1 METRI
6 IDLIK
11 NPETLRVEDLNL
23 LETEIEKFPYMQSLR
38 AIYLLGVHRFYN
50 EYFPKELAKTA
61 AYTTDKRILYNLINK
76 TNENMA
82 AVLAASAFPFKTEFT
97 TKTPA
102 LQEIKVEETP
112 IHTEEEVVENTDLVV
127 ETQSIEI
134 SEPVSFVEENTNE
147 EQQTT
152 NNETPSISDI
162 PSVEE
167 PQYNAPSPERSEYEQ
182 KKLAID
188 EYIAA
193 EMAKLKSGTATEE
206 PSIIEKEEDVE
217 PVKAIETISE
227 TEKEEIAVE
236 EVKAEEITPVET
248 VEEREVEVE
257 TEPVAVETEEER
269 FSAEEL
275 ASPSTFNLKKPK
287 ETTIDFYNRKQTGFV
302 EETSTQKED
311 FYSAKTT
318 SESSTENEAK
328 ETTIDFYARKQ
339 TSFVE
344 ETPAQKEDFY
354 SAKTTSESST
364 EDETKE
370 TTIDFYAQKQTKSIE
385 ETSVQK
391 EDIYSSEKIAENE
404 ERETTIDF
412 YARKQTSFV
421 EETPAQKEDF
431 YSAKTTSE
439 SSTENEARE
448 TTIDFYARKQTES
461 VEESRT
467 QKENYYSSESLTE
480 NETRGTNIDF
490 YASKKTA
497 SDTQEEQKSTHSP
510 VDIYQKTIDTENTE
524 KDEPAEVYK
533 NPVDFYSSQNK
544 PVQEE
549 ENVSATEEIANSE
562 KQEPKVEIETEKV
575 TEVEKPASNSNVT
588 SFISTWKSW
597 LKIDRSEI
605 VTPSEQDKKAAII
618 DKFIETNPK
627 ISPIKEDVDFIVK
640 EKSNDI
646 SHLMTET
653 LAQLYVEQK
662 LYTKAIQA
670 YKILQEKHPEKTE
683 EFEERIEEI
692 KKSRNIK

>member
-50 EYFPKELAKTA
+50 ENFSKELAKTA

-82 AVLAASAFPFKTEFT
+82 AALVASAFPFKTDLA
-97 TKTPA
+97 TKTPKI
-102 LQEIKVEETP
+102 QEVKTEAIPAPAEVKIEEK
-112 IHTEEEVVENTDLVV
+112 TDLVT
-127 ETQSIEI
+127 ETQSTEI
-134 SEPVSFVEENTNE
+134 SKPVSFVEENKNE
-147 EQQTT
+147 EAQAL
-152 NNETPSISDI
+152 NNETPSIPDVSPI
-162 PSVEE
+162 EE
-167 PQYNAPSPERSEYEQ
+167 PQADILSPEKTETE
-182 KKLAID
+182 KTELTAA

-193 EMAKLKSGTATEE
+193 EMAKLKAGAATEE
-206 PSIIEKEEDVE
+206 PAIAEKEEN
-217 PVKAIETISE
+217 IETTETIEIISE
-227 TEKEEIAVE
+227 AEKEEILVE
-236 EVKAEEITPVET
+236 EVKAEEISPIEI
-248 VEEREVEVE
+248 VEEKEVEVE
-257 TEPVAVETEEER
+257 AEPIEEER

-275 ASPSTFNLKKPK
+275 ASPDTFNLRKPK

-302 EETSTQKED
+302 EETPAQKENNYSSEKPISEKPAEKEEEKETNISFYAQKQAESIEESPAQKED

-318 SESSTENEAK
+318 SESPAEKEER
-328 ETTIDFYARKQ
+328 ETTIDFYNRKQ

-354 SAKTTSESST
+354 SAKTTSESSA
-364 EDETKE
+364 EKEEKE
-370 TTIDFYAQKQTKSIE
+370 TTIDFYT
-385 ETSVQK
+385 
-391 EDIYSSEKIAENE
+391 
-404 ERETTIDF
+404 
-412 YARKQTSFV
+412 RKQTSFV
-421 EETPAQKEDF
+421 EETPAQKENI
-431 YSAKTTSE
+431 YSSEETISE
-439 SSTENEARE
+439 SSTEKEAKE
-448 TTIDFYARKQTES
+448 TTIDFYA
-461 VEESRT
+461 
-467 QKENYYSSESLTE
+467 
-480 NETRGTNIDF
+480 
-490 YASKKTA
+490 SKKA
-497 SDTQEEQKSTHSP
+497 NSDTQEEQTSYSP
-510 VDIYQKTIDTENTE
+510 VNIYQKQIDTEKE
-524 KDEPAEVYK
+524 AAEVSK
-533 NPVDFYSSQNK
+533 NF
-544 PVQEE
+544 VQEE
-549 ENVSATEEIANSE
+549 NISTTEEAANSE
-562 KQEPKVEIETEKV
+562 KPEPKAEIGTEKV
-575 TEVEKPASNSNVT
+575 SEVVKPTSSSNVT

-618 DKFIETNPK
+618 DKFIENNPK

>member
-50 EYFPKELAKTA
+50 EHFPKELAKTA

-82 AVLAASAFPFKTEFT
+82 AALAASAFPFKTEFT

-112 IHTEEEVVENTDLVV
+112 VPAEEEVVENTDLVV
-127 ETQSIEI
+127 ETQSVEI

-152 NNETPSISDI
+152 NNETPSIPDV

-167 PQYNAPSPERSEYEQ
+167 PQYSTSSPEKSEYEQ

-206 PSIIEKEEDVE
+206 PSIVGKEEDVE
-217 PVKAIETISE
+217 PVKAVETINE

-236 EVKAEEITPVET
+236 EVKAEEISPVET
-248 VEEREVEVE
+248 VEKEVVEIE
-257 TEPVAVETEEER
+257 TELVVETEEER

-287 ETTIDFYNRKQTGFV
+287 ETTIDFYNK
-302 EETSTQKED
+302 
-311 FYSAKTT
+311 
-318 SESSTENEAK
+318 
-328 ETTIDFYARKQ
+328 KQ

-431 YSAKTTSE
+431 YSAKTTLE

-549 ENVSATEEIANSE
+549 ENVSATEDVADSE
-562 KQEPKVEIETEKV
+562 KPETEPVKV
-575 TEVEKPASNSNVT
+575 TKVVKPASNSNVT

-618 DKFIETNPK
+618 DKFIENNPK

>member
-38 AIYLLGVHRFYN
+38 AIYILGVHRFYN
-50 EYFPKELAKTA
+50 EHFPKELAKTA

-76 TNENMA
+76 TNENRA
-82 AVLAASAFPFKTEFT
+82 AALATNAFPFKTEFT

-152 NNETPSISDI
+152 NIETPSIPEVS
-162 PSVEE
+162 PVEE
-167 PQYNAPSPERSEYEQ
+167 PQYSATSPERSEYEQ

-206 PSIIEKEEDVE
+206 PSIVEKEEDVE
-217 PVKAIETISE
+217 PVKVVETINE

-236 EVKAEEITPVET
+236 EVKAEEISPVET
-248 VEEREVEVE
+248 VEKEVVEIE
-257 TEPVAVETEEER
+257 TELVVETEEER

-287 ETTIDFYNRKQTGFV
+287 ETTIDFYNKKQTGYVEEISTAKEDYYSSAKPVEEENKVKETTVDFYTKKQAESV
-302 EETSTQKED
+302 EETPTPKED

-318 SESSTENEAK
+318 SESS
-328 ETTIDFYARKQ
+328 
-339 TSFVE
+339 
-344 ETPAQKEDFY
+344 
-354 SAKTTSESST
+354 
-364 EDETKE
+364 
-370 TTIDFYAQKQTKSIE
+370 
-385 ETSVQK
+385 
-391 EDIYSSEKIAENE
+391 AENE

-412 YARKQTSFV
+412 YARKQTESV
-421 EETPAQKEDF
+421 EETSTQKEDF

-549 ENVSATEEIANSE
+549 ENVSATEDVADSE
-562 KQEPKVEIETEKV
+562 KPETEPVKV
-575 TEVEKPASNSNVT
+575 TEVVKPASNSNVT

-618 DKFIETNPK
+618 DKFIENNPK

-683 EFEERIEEI
+683 EFEEKIEEI

>member
-50 EYFPKELAKTA
+50 ENFSKELAKTA

-82 AVLAASAFPFKTEFT
+82 AALVASAFPFKTDLA
-97 TKTPA
+97 TKTPKI
-102 LQEIKVEETP
+102 QEVKTEVIPAPAEVKIEEK
-112 IHTEEEVVENTDLVV
+112 TDLVT
-127 ETQSIEI
+127 ETQSTEI
-134 SEPVSFVEENTNE
+134 SEPVSFVEENKIE
-147 EQQTT
+147 EAQAL
-152 NNETPSISDI
+152 NNETPSIPDVSPI
-162 PSVEE
+162 EE
-167 PQYNAPSPERSEYEQ
+167 PQADILSPEKTETE
-182 KKLAID
+182 KTELTAA

-193 EMAKLKSGTATEE
+193 EMAKLKAGAATEE
-206 PSIIEKEEDVE
+206 PAIAEKEEN
-217 PVKAIETISE
+217 IETTETIEIISE
-227 TEKEEIAVE
+227 AEKEEILVE
-236 EVKAEEITPVET
+236 EVKAEEISPIEI
-248 VEEREVEVE
+248 VEEKEVEVE
-257 TEPVAVETEEER
+257 IEAEPVEEEER

-275 ASPSTFNLKKPK
+275 ASPDTFNLRKPK

-302 EETSTQKED
+302 EETPAQKENN
-311 FYSAKTT
+311 YS
-318 SESSTENEAK
+318 SEKPISEKPAEKEEEK
-328 ETTIDFYARKQ
+328 ETNISFYAQKQ
-339 TSFVE
+339 AESIE
-344 ETPAQKEDFY
+344 ESPAQKEDFY
-354 SAKTTSESST
+354 SAKTTSE
-364 EDETKE
+364 K
-370 TTIDFYAQKQTKSIE
+370 TT
-385 ETSVQK
+385 
-391 EDIYSSEKIAENE
+391 ENE

-439 SSTENEARE
+439 SSAENEEKE
-448 TTIDFYARKQTES
+448 TTIDFYARKQTS
-461 VEESRT
+461 FVEET
-467 QKENYYSSESLTE
+467 PAQKEDFYSAKTTSESSAE
-480 NETRGTNIDF
+480 NEERETTIDF
-490 YASKKTA
+490 YASKKA
-497 SDTQEEQKSTHSP
+497 NSDAQEEQTSYSP
-510 VDIYQKTIDTENTE
+510 VNIYQKQIDTEKEDT
-524 KDEPAEVYK
+524 AEVSK
-533 NPVDFYSSQNK
+533 NL
-544 PVQEE
+544 VQEE
-549 ENVSATEEIANSE
+549 NISTTEEAANSE
-562 KQEPKVEIETEKV
+562 KPEPKAETEKV
-575 TEVEKPASNSNVT
+575 SEVVKPTSNSNVT

-618 DKFIETNPK
+618 DKFIENNPK

>member
-11 NPETLRVEDLNL
+11 NPETLRVEDLSL

-50 EYFPKELAKTA
+50 ENFSKELAKTA

-82 AVLAASAFPFKTEFT
+82 AALVASAFPFKTDLA
-97 TKTPA
+97 TKTPKI
-102 LQEIKVEETP
+102 QEVKTEAIPAPAEVKIEEK
-112 IHTEEEVVENTDLVV
+112 TDLVT
-127 ETQSIEI
+127 ETQSVEI
-134 SEPVSFVEENTNE
+134 SEPVFVEENKNE
-147 EQQTT
+147 EAQAL
-152 NNETPSISDI
+152 NNETPSIPDVSPI
-162 PSVEE
+162 EE
-167 PQYNAPSPERSEYEQ
+167 PQADILSPEKTETE
-182 KKLAID
+182 KTELTAA

-193 EMAKLKSGTATEE
+193 EMAKLKAGAATEE
-206 PSIIEKEEDVE
+206 PAIAEKEEN
-217 PVKAIETISE
+217 IETTETIEIISE
-227 TEKEEIAVE
+227 AEKEEILVE
-236 EVKAEEITPVET
+236 EVKAEEILPIEI
-248 VEEREVEVE
+248 VEEKEVEVE
-257 TEPVAVETEEER
+257 IETEPVEEEER

-275 ASPSTFNLKKPK
+275 ASPDTFNLRKPK

-302 EETSTQKED
+302 EEIPAQKENNYSSEKPISEKPAEKEEEKETNISFYAQKQAESIEETPAQKED

-318 SESSTENEAK
+318 SESPAEKEER

-354 SAKTTSESST
+354 SAKTTSESSA
-364 EDETKE
+364 EKE
-370 TTIDFYAQKQTKSIE
+370 K
-385 ETSVQK
+385 
-391 EDIYSSEKIAENE
+391 
-404 ERETTIDF
+404 RETTIDF

-439 SSTENEARE
+439 SSTENEERE
-448 TTIDFYARKQTES
+448 TTIDFYT
-461 VEESRT
+461 
-467 QKENYYSSESLTE
+467 
-480 NETRGTNIDF
+480 
-490 YASKKTA
+490 SKKA
-497 SDTQEEQKSTHSP
+497 DSDAQEEQTSYSP
-510 VDIYQKTIDTENTE
+510 VNIYQKQIDTEKEDTTE
-524 KDEPAEVYK
+524 VSK
-533 NPVDFYSSQNK
+533 NL
-544 PVQEE
+544 VQEE
-549 ENVSATEEIANSE
+549 NISTTEEVANSE
-562 KQEPKVEIETEKV
+562 KPEPKAEETEKV
-575 TEVEKPASNSNVT
+575 SEVVKPTSNSNVT

-618 DKFIETNPK
+618 DKFIENNPK

>member
-11 NPETLRVEDLNL
+11 NPETLRVEDLSL

-50 EYFPKELAKTA
+50 ENFSKELAKTA

-82 AVLAASAFPFKTEFT
+82 AALAASAFPFKTDLA
-97 TKTPA
+97 TKTPKI
-102 LQEIKVEETP
+102 QEVKTEAIPAPAEVKIEEK
-112 IHTEEEVVENTDLVV
+112 TDLVT
-127 ETQSIEI
+127 EKQSVEI
-134 SEPVSFVEENTNE
+134 SEPVSFVEENKNE
-147 EQQTT
+147 KQQAV
-152 NNETPSISDI
+152 NIETPSIPDVSL
-162 PSVEE
+162 VEE
-167 PQYNAPSPERSEYEQ
+167 PQSDVLSPEKTETE
-182 KKLAID
+182 KTELTAA

-193 EMAKLKSGTATEE
+193 EMAKLKAGAATEE
-206 PSIIEKEEDVE
+206 PAIAEKEEN
-217 PVKAIETISE
+217 IETTETIEIISE
-227 TEKEEIAVE
+227 AEK
-236 EVKAEEITPVET
+236 
-248 VEEREVEVE
+248 
-257 TEPVAVETEEER
+257 
-269 FSAEEL
+269 
-275 ASPSTFNLKKPK
+275 
-287 ETTIDFYNRKQTGFV
+287 
-302 EETSTQKED
+302 
-311 FYSAKTT
+311 
-318 SESSTENEAK
+318 
-328 ETTIDFYARKQ
+328 
-339 TSFVE
+339 
-344 ETPAQKEDFY
+344 
-354 SAKTTSESST
+354 
-364 EDETKE
+364 
-370 TTIDFYAQKQTKSIE
+370 
-385 ETSVQK
+385 
-391 EDIYSSEKIAENE
+391 E

-439 SSTENEARE
+439 SSTENEERE
-448 TTIDFYARKQTES
+448 TTIDFYARKQTS
-461 VEESRT
+461 FVEET
-467 QKENYYSSESLTE
+467 PAQKEDFYSAKTTSESSAE
-480 NETRGTNIDF
+480 KEERETTTDF
-490 YASKKTA
+490 YASKKA
-497 SDTQEEQKSTHSP
+497 DSDAQEEQTSYSP
-510 VDIYQKTIDTENTE
+510 VNIYQKQIDTEKEDT
-524 KDEPAEVYK
+524 AEVSK
-533 NPVDFYSSQNK
+533 N

-549 ENVSATEEIANSE
+549 NISTTEEAANSE
-562 KQEPKVEIETEKV
+562 KPEPKAEETEKV
-575 TEVEKPASNSNVT
+575 SEVVKPTSNSNVT

-618 DKFIETNPK
+618 DKFIENNPK

>member
-50 EYFPKELAKTA
+50 EHFPKELAKTA

-76 TNENMA
+76 TNENRA
-82 AVLAASAFPFKTEFT
+82 AALVEKAFPFKTEFT
-97 TKTPA
+97 TKTPEI
-102 LQEIKVEETP
+102 QEFKIKETP
-112 IHTEEEVVENTDLVV
+112 LHTEEEVVENTDLVV
-127 ETQSIEI
+127 ETQSVEI

-147 EQQTT
+147 EQQAT
-152 NNETPSISDI
+152 NIETPSIPEVS
-162 PSVEE
+162 PVEE
-167 PQYNAPSPERSEYEQ
+167 PQYSATSLERSEYEQ

-206 PSIIEKEEDVE
+206 PSIVEKEEDVE
-217 PVKAIETISE
+217 PVKVVETISE

-236 EVKAEEITPVET
+236 EVKTEEIFPIET
-248 VEEREVEVE
+248 IEEEEVEVE
-257 TEPVAVETEEER
+257 TVAVETEEER

-275 ASPSTFNLKKPK
+275 ASPETFNLKKPK
-287 ETTIDFYNRKQTGFV
+287 ETTIDFYNRKQTG
-302 EETSTQKED
+302 
-311 FYSAKTT
+311 Y
-318 SESSTENEAK
+318 AK
-328 ETTIDFYARKQ
+328 ETSAPKEDYYSSAKPVEKNSTKETNVDFYAQKQ
-339 TSFVE
+339 AEPVE
-344 ETPAQKEDFY
+344 EAPAQKEDYY
-354 SAKTTSESST
+354 SVKPVSQSST

-370 TTIDFYAQKQTKSIE
+370 TTIDFYAQKQTKSVE
-385 ETSVQK
+385 ETPVQK
-391 EDIYSSEKIAENE
+391 EDIYSSEKTAENE

-412 YARKQTSFV
+412 YARKQTSFI
-421 EETPAQKEDF
+421 EEAPAQKENN
-431 YSAKTTSE
+431 YSSE
-439 SSTENEARE
+439 SSTENEA
-448 TTIDFYARKQTES
+448 
-461 VEESRT
+461 
-467 QKENYYSSESLTE
+467 
-480 NETRGTNIDF
+480 RGTNIDF
-490 YASKKTA
+490 YASKKPVP
-497 SDTQEEQKSTHSP
+497 DTQEEQKSAYSP
-510 VDIYQKTIDTENTE
+510 VDIYQKPIDTE
-524 KDEPAEVYK
+524 KDEPVEVYK

-549 ENVSATEEIANSE
+549 ENISTMEEAANSE

-575 TEVEKPASNSNVT
+575 TEVEEPASNSNVT

-618 DKFIETNPK
+618 DKFIENNPK
-627 ISPIKEDVDFIVK
+627 ISPIKEDVDFVVK

-670 YKILQEKHPEKTE
+670 YKILQEKHPERTE
-683 EFEERIEEI
+683 EFEEVIEEI

>member
-50 EYFPKELAKTA
+50 ENFSKELAKTA

-82 AVLAASAFPFKTEFT
+82 AALVASAFPFKTDLA
-97 TKTPA
+97 TKTPKI
-102 LQEIKVEETP
+102 QEVKTEAIPAPAEVKIEEK
-112 IHTEEEVVENTDLVV
+112 TDLVT
-127 ETQSIEI
+127 ETQSTEI
-134 SEPVSFVEENTNE
+134 SKPVSFVEENKNE
-147 EQQTT
+147 EAQAL
-152 NNETPSISDI
+152 NNETPSIPDVSPI
-162 PSVEE
+162 EE
-167 PQYNAPSPERSEYEQ
+167 PQADILSPEKTETE
-182 KKLAID
+182 KTELTAA

-193 EMAKLKSGTATEE
+193 EMAKLKSGAATEE
-206 PSIIEKEEDVE
+206 PAIAEKEEN
-217 PVKAIETISE
+217 IETTETIEIISE
-227 TEKEEIAVE
+227 AEKEEILVE
-236 EVKAEEITPVET
+236 EVKAEEISPIEI
-248 VEEREVEVE
+248 VEEKEVEVEVE
-257 TEPVAVETEEER
+257 TELVVEEEER

-275 ASPSTFNLKKPK
+275 ASPDTFNLRKPK

-302 EETSTQKED
+302 EETPAQKENNYSSEKPISEKPAEKEEEKETNISFYAQKQAESIEESPAQKED

-318 SESSTENEAK
+318 SESPAEKEER
-328 ETTIDFYARKQ
+328 ETTIDFYNRKQ

-354 SAKTTSESST
+354 SAKTTSESSA
-364 EDETKE
+364 EKEEKE
-370 TTIDFYAQKQTKSIE
+370 TTIDFYT
-385 ETSVQK
+385 
-391 EDIYSSEKIAENE
+391 
-404 ERETTIDF
+404 
-412 YARKQTSFV
+412 RKQTSFV
-421 EETPAQKEDF
+421 EETPAQKENI
-431 YSAKTTSE
+431 YSSEETISE
-439 SSTENEARE
+439 SSTEKEAKE
-448 TTIDFYARKQTES
+448 TTIDFYA
-461 VEESRT
+461 
-467 QKENYYSSESLTE
+467 
-480 NETRGTNIDF
+480 
-490 YASKKTA
+490 SKKA
-497 SDTQEEQKSTHSP
+497 NSDTQEEQTSYSP
-510 VDIYQKTIDTENTE
+510 VNIYQKQIDTEKE
-524 KDEPAEVYK
+524 AAEVSK
-533 NPVDFYSSQNK
+533 NF
-544 PVQEE
+544 VQEE
-549 ENVSATEEIANSE
+549 NISTTEEAANSE
-562 KQEPKVEIETEKV
+562 KPEPKAEIGTEKV
-575 TEVEKPASNSNVT
+575 SEVVKPTSSSNVT

-618 DKFIETNPK
+618 DKFIENNPK

>member
-50 EYFPKELAKTA
+50 EHFPKELAKTA

-76 TNENMA
+76 TNENRA
-82 AVLAASAFPFKTEFT
+82 TALVEKAFPFKTELT
-97 TKTPA
+97 TKAPEI
-102 LQEIKVEETP
+102 QETKVVETP
-112 IHTEEEVVENTDLVV
+112 IPAEEEVVESTDLVV
-127 ETQSIEI
+127 ETQSVKI

-147 EQQTT
+147 EQEAT
-152 NNETPSISDI
+152 NIETYSIPEVS
-162 PSVEE
+162 PVEE
-167 PQYNAPSPERSEYEQ
+167 PQYSATSPEKSEYEQ

-193 EMAKLKSGTATEE
+193 EMAKLKSGATTEE
-206 PSIIEKEEDVE
+206 PAIAEKEENIETAETINEIEKEEV
-217 PVKAIETISE
+217 VI
-227 TEKEEIAVE
+227 E
-236 EVKAEEITPVET
+236 EVKAEEILPIEAVEKK
-248 VEEREVEVE
+248 EVEVK
-257 TEPVAVETEEER
+257 TESIVVEAEEER

-287 ETTIDFYNRKQTGFV
+287 ETTIDFYNRKQTGYV
-302 EETSTQKED
+302 EETSTAKED
-311 FYSAKTT
+311 YYSSAKPV
-318 SESSTENEAK
+318 EEENKVK
-328 ETTIDFYARKQ
+328 ETTVDFYTKKQ
-339 TSFVE
+339 TEPVE
-344 ETPAQKEDFY
+344 EAPAQKEDYY
-354 SAKTTSESST
+354 SVKPVSESSA

-370 TTIDFYAQKQTKSIE
+370 TTIDFYAQKQTIA
-385 ETSVQK
+385 ETAVQK
-391 EDIYSSEKIAENE
+391 EDIYSSEKTAKNE
-404 ERETTIDF
+404 EKETTIDF
-412 YARKQTSFV
+412 YARKQTGFV
-421 EETPAQKEDF
+421 EEAPAQKENI
-431 YSAKTTSE
+431 YSSE
-439 SSTENEARE
+439 SSTENEA
-448 TTIDFYARKQTES
+448 
-461 VEESRT
+461 
-467 QKENYYSSESLTE
+467 
-480 NETRGTNIDF
+480 RGTNIDF
-490 YASKKTA
+490 YASKKPV
-497 SDTQEEQKSTHSP
+497 SDTQEEQKSAYSP
-510 VDIYQKTIDTENTE
+510 VDIYQKPIDTENTE
-524 KDEPAEVYK
+524 KDEPVEVYK

-549 ENVSATEEIANSE
+549 ENVSATEDVADSE
-562 KQEPKVEIETEKV
+562 KPETEPVKV
-575 TEVEKPASNSNVT
+575 TEVVKPASNSNVT

-618 DKFIETNPK
+618 DKFIENNPK

-670 YKILQEKHPEKTE
+670 YKILQEKHPERTE

>member
-50 EYFPKELAKTA
+50 ENFSKELAKTA

-82 AVLAASAFPFKTEFT
+82 AALAASAFPFKTDLA
-97 TKTPA
+97 TKTPKI
-102 LQEIKVEETP
+102 QEVK
-112 IHTEEEVVENTDLVV
+112 TEEIPIPAPAEVKIEEKTDLVTK
-127 ETQSIEI
+127 TQSVEI
-134 SEPVSFVEENTNE
+134 SEPVSFVEENKIE
-147 EQQTT
+147 EAQAL
-152 NNETPSISDI
+152 NNETPSIPDVSPI
-162 PSVEE
+162 EE
-167 PQYNAPSPERSEYEQ
+167 PQADILSPEKTETE
-182 KKLAID
+182 KTELTAA

-193 EMAKLKSGTATEE
+193 EMAKLKSGAATEE
-206 PSIIEKEEDVE
+206 PAIAEKEEN
-217 PVKAIETISE
+217 IETTETIEIISE
-227 TEKEEIAVE
+227 AEKEEILVE
-236 EVKAEEITPVET
+236 EVKAEEISPIEI
-248 VEEREVEVE
+248 VEEKEVEVE
-257 TEPVAVETEEER
+257 AEPIEEER

-275 ASPSTFNLKKPK
+275 ASPDTFNLRKPK

-302 EETSTQKED
+302 EEIPAQKENN
-311 FYSAKTT
+311 YS
-318 SESSTENEAK
+318 SEKPISEKPAEKEEEK
-328 ETTIDFYARKQ
+328 ETNISFYAQKQ
-339 TSFVE
+339 AESIE
-344 ETPAQKEDFY
+344 ESPAQKEDFY
-354 SAKTTSESST
+354 SAKTTSESP
-364 EDETKE
+364 
-370 TTIDFYAQKQTKSIE
+370 
-385 ETSVQK
+385 
-391 EDIYSSEKIAENE
+391 AENE

-439 SSTENEARE
+439 SSAENEERE
-448 TTIDFYARKQTES
+448 TTIDFYA
-461 VEESRT
+461 
-467 QKENYYSSESLTE
+467 
-480 NETRGTNIDF
+480 
-490 YASKKTA
+490 SKKA
-497 SDTQEEQKSTHSP
+497 NSDAQEEQTSYSP
-510 VDIYQKTIDTENTE
+510 VNIYQKQIDTEKEDT
-524 KDEPAEVYK
+524 AEVSK
-533 NPVDFYSSQNK
+533 NL
-544 PVQEE
+544 VQEE
-549 ENVSATEEIANSE
+549 NISTTEEAANSE
-562 KQEPKVEIETEKV
+562 KPEPKAEIETEKV
-575 TEVEKPASNSNVT
+575 TEVVKPTSNSNVT

-618 DKFIETNPK
+618 DKFIENNPK

>member
-50 EYFPKELAKTA
+50 EHFPKELAKTA

-82 AVLAASAFPFKTEFT
+82 AALAASAFPFKTEFT

-127 ETQSIEI
+127 ETQSVEI

-152 NNETPSISDI
+152 NNEVPSISDVS
-162 PSVEE
+162 PVEE
-167 PQYNAPSPERSEYEQ
+167 SQFSATSPERSEYEQ

-193 EMAKLKSGTATEE
+193 EMAKLKSGTAMEE
-206 PSIIEKEEDVE
+206 PSIVGKEEDVE
-217 PVKAIETISE
+217 PVKAVETINE

-236 EVKAEEITPVET
+236 EVKAEEISPVET
-248 VEEREVEVE
+248 VEKEVVEIE
-257 TEPVAVETEEER
+257 TELVVETEEER

-287 ETTIDFYNRKQTGFV
+287 ETTIDFYNK
-302 EETSTQKED
+302 
-311 FYSAKTT
+311 
-318 SESSTENEAK
+318 
-328 ETTIDFYARKQ
+328 KQ

-549 ENVSATEEIANSE
+549 ENVSATEDVADSE
-562 KQEPKVEIETEKV
+562 KPETEPVKV
-575 TEVEKPASNSNVT
+575 TKVVKPASNSNVT

-618 DKFIETNPK
+618 DKFIENNPK

>member
-50 EYFPKELAKTA
+50 EHFPKELAKTA

-76 TNENMA
+76 TNENRA
-82 AVLAASAFPFKTEFT
+82 AALAESPIPFKTEFT
-97 TKTPA
+97 TKTPEI
-102 LQEIKVEETP
+102 QEFKIKETP
-112 IHTEEEVVENTDLVV
+112 LHTEEEVVENTDLVV
-127 ETQSIEI
+127 ETQSVEI

-147 EQQTT
+147 EQQAT
-152 NNETPSISDI
+152 NIETPSIPEVS
-162 PSVEE
+162 PVEE
-167 PQYNAPSPERSEYEQ
+167 PQYSATSLERSEYEQ

-206 PSIIEKEEDVE
+206 PSIVEKEEDVE
-217 PVKAIETISE
+217 PVKVVETISE
-227 TEKEEIAVE
+227 TEKEEITVE
-236 EVKAEEITPVET
+236 EVKAEEISPIET
-248 VEEREVEVE
+248 VEEEE
-257 TEPVAVETEEER
+257 VAVETEEER

-275 ASPSTFNLKKPK
+275 ASPETFNLKKPK
-287 ETTIDFYNRKQTGFV
+287 ETTIDFYNRKQTGYA
-302 EETSTQKED
+302 EETSALKED
-311 FYSAKTT
+311 YYSSAKPV
-318 SESSTENEAK
+318 EENSTK
-328 ETTIDFYARKQ
+328 ETNVDFYTKKQ
-339 TSFVE
+339 TEPVE
-344 ETPAQKEDFY
+344 EAPAQKEDYY
-354 SAKTTSESST
+354 SVKPVSESSA
-364 EDETKE
+364 EDEARGTN
-370 TTIDFYAQKQTKSIE
+370 IDFYAQKQTIA
-385 ETSVQK
+385 ETAVQK
-391 EDIYSSEKIAENE
+391 EDIYSSEKTAEN
-404 ERETTIDF
+404 
-412 YARKQTSFV
+412 
-421 EETPAQKEDF
+421 KEI
-431 YSAKTTSE
+431 
-439 SSTENEARE
+439 E

-461 VEESRT
+461 VEET
-467 QKENYYSSESLTE
+467 PAQKENHYSLEETISESSTE
-480 NETRGTNIDF
+480 KEARETAIDF
-490 YASKKTA
+490 YASKKA
-497 SDTQEEQKSTHSP
+497 NLDAQEEQTSYSP
-510 VDIYQKTIDTENTE
+510 VNIYQKQIDTEKEDAVEVSNN
-524 KDEPAEVYK
+524 PA
-533 NPVDFYSSQNK
+533 
-544 PVQEE
+544 QEE
-549 ENVSATEEIANSE
+549 NISTTEEAANSE

-575 TEVEKPASNSNVT
+575 SEVVKPTSNSNVT

-618 DKFIETNPK
+618 DKFIENNPK

-683 EFEERIEEI
+683 EFEEVIEEI

>member
-11 NPETLRVEDLNL
+11 NPETLRVEDLSL

-50 EYFPKELAKTA
+50 ENFSKELAKTA

-82 AVLAASAFPFKTEFT
+82 AALAASAFPFKTDLA
-97 TKTPA
+97 TKTPKI
-102 LQEIKVEETP
+102 QEVKTEAIPIPAPAEVKIEEK
-112 IHTEEEVVENTDLVV
+112 TDLVT
-127 ETQSIEI
+127 ETQSTEI
-134 SEPVSFVEENTNE
+134 SKPVSFVEENKNE
-147 EQQTT
+147 EAQAL
-152 NNETPSISDI
+152 NNETPSIPDVSPI
-162 PSVEE
+162 EE
-167 PQYNAPSPERSEYEQ
+167 PQADILSPEKTETE
-182 KKLAID
+182 KTELTAA

-193 EMAKLKSGTATEE
+193 EMAKLKSGAATEE
-206 PSIIEKEEDVE
+206 PAIAEKEEN
-217 PVKAIETISE
+217 IETTETIEIISE
-227 TEKEEIAVE
+227 AEKEEILIE
-236 EVKAEEITPVET
+236 EVKAEEISPIEI
-248 VEEREVEVE
+248 VEEKEVEVEVE
-257 TEPVAVETEEER
+257 TELVVEEEER

-275 ASPSTFNLKKPK
+275 ASPDTFNLRKPK

-302 EETSTQKED
+302 EETPAQKENN
-311 FYSAKTT
+311 YS
-318 SESSTENEAK
+318 SEKPISEKPAEKEEEK
-328 ETTIDFYARKQ
+328 ETNISFYAQKQ
-339 TSFVE
+339 AESIE
-344 ETPAQKEDFY
+344 ESPAQKEDFY
-354 SAKTTSESST
+354 SAKTTSESP
-364 EDETKE
+364 
-370 TTIDFYAQKQTKSIE
+370 A
-385 ETSVQK
+385 
-391 EDIYSSEKIAENE
+391 EKE

-439 SSTENEARE
+439 SSAEKEEKETTIDFYTRKQTSFVEETPAQKENIYSSEETISESSTEKEAKE
-448 TTIDFYARKQTES
+448 TTIDFYA
-461 VEESRT
+461 
-467 QKENYYSSESLTE
+467 
-480 NETRGTNIDF
+480 
-490 YASKKTA
+490 SKKA
-497 SDTQEEQKSTHSP
+497 NSDTQEEQTSYSP
-510 VDIYQKTIDTENTE
+510 VNIYQKQIDTEKEDT
-524 KDEPAEVYK
+524 AEVSK
-533 NPVDFYSSQNK
+533 NL
-544 PVQEE
+544 VQEE
-549 ENVSATEEIANSE
+549 NISTTEEVANSE
-562 KQEPKVEIETEKV
+562 KPEPKAEETEKV
-575 TEVEKPASNSNVT
+575 SEVVKPTSNSNVT

-618 DKFIETNPK
+618 DKFIENNPK

>member
-50 EYFPKELAKTA
+50 ENFSKELAKTA

-82 AVLAASAFPFKTEFT
+82 AALAASAFPFKTDLA
-97 TKTPA
+97 TKTPKI
-102 LQEIKVEETP
+102 QEVKTEAIPAPAEVKIEEK
-112 IHTEEEVVENTDLVV
+112 TDLVT
-127 ETQSIEI
+127 ETQSVEI
-134 SEPVSFVEENTNE
+134 SEPVFVEENKNE
-147 EQQTT
+147 ETQAV
-152 NNETPSISDI
+152 NNETPSIPDVSL
-162 PSVEE
+162 VEE
-167 PQYNAPSPERSEYEQ
+167 PQSDVLSPEKTETE
-182 KKLAID
+182 KTELTAA

-193 EMAKLKSGTATEE
+193 EMAKLKSGAATEE
-206 PSIIEKEEDVE
+206 PAIAEKEEN
-217 PVKAIETISE
+217 IETTETIEIISE
-227 TEKEEIAVE
+227 AEKEEILVE
-236 EVKAEEITPVET
+236 EVKAEEIPPIEI
-248 VEEREVEVE
+248 VEEKEVEVE
-257 TEPVAVETEEER
+257 AEPVEEER

-275 ASPSTFNLKKPK
+275 ASPDTFNLRKPK

-302 EETSTQKED
+302 EETPAQKENI
-311 FYSAKTT
+311 YS
-318 SESSTENEAK
+318 SEETISEKPAEKEEEK
-328 ETTIDFYARKQ
+328 ETNISFYAQKQ
-339 TSFVE
+339 AESIE
-344 ETPAQKEDFY
+344 ESPAQKEDFY
-354 SAKTTSESST
+354 SAKTTSESP
-364 EDETKE
+364 
-370 TTIDFYAQKQTKSIE
+370 A
-385 ETSVQK
+385 
-391 EDIYSSEKIAENE
+391 EKE

-439 SSTENEARE
+439 SSAENEERE
-448 TTIDFYARKQTES
+448 TTIDFYA
-461 VEESRT
+461 
-467 QKENYYSSESLTE
+467 
-480 NETRGTNIDF
+480 
-490 YASKKTA
+490 SKKA
-497 SDTQEEQKSTHSP
+497 NSDAQEEQTSYSP
-510 VDIYQKTIDTENTE
+510 VNIYQKQIDTEKEDT
-524 KDEPAEVYK
+524 AEVSK
-533 NPVDFYSSQNK
+533 TL
-544 PVQEE
+544 VQEE
-549 ENVSATEEIANSE
+549 NISTTEEAANSD
-562 KQEPKVEIETEKV
+562 KPEPKAEIEKV
-575 TEVEKPASNSNVT
+575 SEVVKPTSNSNVT

-618 DKFIETNPK
+618 DKFIENNPK

>member
-50 EYFPKELAKTA
+50 EHFPKELAKTA

-76 TNENMA
+76 TNENRA
-82 AVLAASAFPFKTEFT
+82 AALAESPIPFKTEFT
-97 TKTPA
+97 TKTPEI
-102 LQEIKVEETP
+102 QEFKIKETP
-112 IHTEEEVVENTDLVV
+112 LHTEEEVVENTDLVV
-127 ETQSIEI
+127 ETQSVEI

-147 EQQTT
+147 EQQAT
-152 NNETPSISDI
+152 NIETPSIPEVS
-162 PSVEE
+162 PVEE
-167 PQYNAPSPERSEYEQ
+167 PQYSATSLERSEYEQ

-206 PSIIEKEEDVE
+206 PSIVEKEEDVE
-217 PVKAIETISE
+217 PVKVVETISE
-227 TEKEEIAVE
+227 TEKEEITVE
-236 EVKAEEITPVET
+236 EVKAEEISPIET
-248 VEEREVEVE
+248 VEEEEVE
-257 TEPVAVETEEER
+257 VETEEER
-269 FSAEEL
+269 FSVEEL
-275 ASPSTFNLKKPK
+275 ASPETFNLKKPK
-287 ETTIDFYNRKQTGFV
+287 ETTIDFYNRKQTGYV
-302 EETSTQKED
+302 EEAPVQKED
-311 FYSAKTT
+311 YYSVKP
-318 SESSTENEAK
+318 
-328 ETTIDFYARKQ
+328 
-339 TSFVE
+339 V
-344 ETPAQKEDFY
+344 
-354 SAKTTSESST
+354 SESST
-364 EDETKE
+364 EDEAKE

-385 ETSVQK
+385 DTPVQK
-391 EDIYSSEKIAENE
+391 ENIYSSEKTAENE

-412 YARKQTSFV
+412 YARKQTESI
-421 EETPAQKEDF
+421 EENPAQKENN
-431 YSAKTTSE
+431 YSSE
-439 SSTENEARE
+439 SSTENEA
-448 TTIDFYARKQTES
+448 
-461 VEESRT
+461 
-467 QKENYYSSESLTE
+467 
-480 NETRGTNIDF
+480 RGTNIDF
-490 YASKKTA
+490 YASKIA
-497 SDTQEEQKSTHSP
+497 VSDTQEEQKSAHSP
-510 VDIYQKTIDTENTE
+510 VDIYQKPIETKNTE
-524 KDEPAEVYK
+524 KDEPVEVYK

-549 ENVSATEEIANSE
+549 ENISATEDVTDSE
-562 KQEPKVEIETEKV
+562 KTKPKAETEPVKV

-618 DKFIETNPK
+618 DKFIENNPK

-670 YKILQEKHPEKTE
+670 YKILQEKHPERTD

>member
-50 EYFPKELAKTA
+50 EHFPKELAKTA
-61 AYTTDKRILYNLINK
+61 AYTTNKRILYNLINK

-82 AVLAASAFPFKTEFT
+82 AALAASAFPFKTEFT

-112 IHTEEEVVENTDLVV
+112 IHTEEDVVENTNLVV
-127 ETQSIEI
+127 KTQSIEI
-134 SEPVSFVEENTNE
+134 SEPISFVEENTNE

-152 NNETPSISDI
+152 NNETPSIPDV

-167 PQYNAPSPERSEYEQ
+167 PQYSTSSPEKSEYEQ

-193 EMAKLKSGTATEE
+193 EMAKLKSGAATEE
-206 PSIIEKEEDVE
+206 PSIVEKEEDLE
-217 PVKAIETISE
+217 PVKAVETISE
-227 TEKEEIAVE
+227 TEKEEITVE
-236 EVKAEEITPVET
+236 EVKAEEITPIE
-248 VEEREVEVE
+248 VEEEKVEE
-257 TEPVAVETEEER
+257 TEPIATETEEER

-287 ETTIDFYNRKQTGFV
+287 ETTIDFYNRKQTGYV
-302 EETSTQKED
+302 EETSAPKED
-311 FYSAKTT
+311 YYSLAKPV
-318 SESSTENEAK
+318 EENSTK
-328 ETTIDFYARKQ
+328 ETTVDFYAKKQ
-339 TSFVE
+339 AEPIE
-344 ETPAQKEDFY
+344 EVPAQKEDYY
-354 SAKTTSESST
+354 SVKPVSESSD

-370 TTIDFYAQKQTKSIE
+370 TTIDFYTQKQTKSVE
-385 ETSVQK
+385 EAPVQK
-391 EDIYSSEKIAENE
+391 ENIYSSEKTAENE

-412 YARKQTSFV
+412 YVRKQTGFV
-421 EETPAQKEDF
+421 EEAPAQKE
-431 YSAKTTSE
+431 
-439 SSTENEARE
+439 N
-448 TTIDFYARKQTES
+448 I
-461 VEESRT
+461 
-467 QKENYYSSESLTE
+467 YSSESLTE
-480 NETRGTNIDF
+480 NEARGTNIDF
-490 YASKKTA
+490 YASKKPI
-497 SDTQEEQKSTHSP
+497 SDTQEEQKPALSP
-510 VDIYQKTIDTENTE
+510 VDIYQKPIETKNTE
-524 KDEPAEVYK
+524 KDELVEVYK

-562 KQEPKVEIETEKV
+562 KPKAEPEKV
-575 TEVEKPASNSNVT
+575 TEVVKPKSNSNVT

-618 DKFIETNPK
+618 DKFIENNPK

-670 YKILQEKHPEKTE
+670 YKILQEKHPERTD

>member
-11 NPETLRVEDLNL
+11 NPETLRVEDLSL

-50 EYFPKELAKTA
+50 ENFSKELAKTA

-82 AVLAASAFPFKTEFT
+82 AALAASAFPFKTDLA
-97 TKTPA
+97 TKTPKI
-102 LQEIKVEETP
+102 QEVKTEAIPVPAEVKIEEK
-112 IHTEEEVVENTDLVV
+112 TDLVT
-127 ETQSIEI
+127 ETQSTEI
-134 SEPVSFVEENTNE
+134 SEPVSFVEENKNE
-147 EQQTT
+147 EAQAL
-152 NNETPSISDI
+152 NNETPSIPDVSPIEELQADI
-162 PSVEE
+162 L
-167 PQYNAPSPERSEYEQ
+167 SPEKTETE
-182 KKLAID
+182 KTELTAA

-193 EMAKLKSGTATEE
+193 EMAKLKSGAATEE
-206 PSIIEKEEDVE
+206 PAIAEKEEN
-217 PVKAIETISE
+217 IETTETIEIISE
-227 TEKEEIAVE
+227 AEKKEILAE
-236 EVKAEEITPVET
+236 EVKAEEISPIEI
-248 VEEREVEVE
+248 VEEKEVEVEAEVE
-257 TEPVAVETEEER
+257 TEPVIEEEER

-275 ASPSTFNLKKPK
+275 ASPDTFNLRKPK

-302 EETSTQKED
+302 EETPAQKENI
-311 FYSAKTT
+311 Y
-318 SESSTENEAK
+318 STEKPISEKPAEKEEEK
-328 ETTIDFYARKQ
+328 ETNISFYAQKQ
-339 TSFVE
+339 AESIE
-344 ETPAQKEDFY
+344 ESPAQKEDFY

-364 EDETKE
+364 EK
-370 TTIDFYAQKQTKSIE
+370 
-385 ETSVQK
+385 
-391 EDIYSSEKIAENE
+391 E

-412 YARKQTSFV
+412 YA
-421 EETPAQKEDF
+421 
-431 YSAKTTSE
+431 
-439 SSTENEARE
+439 
-448 TTIDFYARKQTES
+448 
-461 VEESRT
+461 
-467 QKENYYSSESLTE
+467 
-480 NETRGTNIDF
+480 
-490 YASKKTA
+490 SKKA
-497 SDTQEEQKSTHSP
+497 NSDAQEEQTSYSP
-510 VDIYQKTIDTENTE
+510 VNIYQKQIDTEKEDT
-524 KDEPAEVYK
+524 AEVSK
-533 NPVDFYSSQNK
+533 TL
-544 PVQEE
+544 VQEE
-549 ENVSATEEIANSE
+549 NISTTEEAANSD
-562 KQEPKVEIETEKV
+562 KPEPKAEIETEKV
-575 TEVEKPASNSNVT
+575 SEVVKPTSNSNVT

-618 DKFIETNPK
+618 DKFIENNPK

>member
-50 EYFPKELAKTA
+50 EHFAKELAKTA

-76 TNENMA
+76 TNENRA
-82 AVLAASAFPFKTEFT
+82 AALVEKAFPFKTELT
-97 TKTPA
+97 TKAPEI
-102 LQEIKVEETP
+102 QETKVVETP
-112 IHTEEEVVENTDLVV
+112 ITAEEEVVENTDLVV
-127 ETQSIEI
+127 ETQSVEI
-134 SEPVSFVEENTNE
+134 NEPVSFVEENTNE
-147 EQQTT
+147 EQQAT
-152 NNETPSISDI
+152 NNETPSIPDV
-162 PSVEE
+162 PSIEE
-167 PQYNAPSPERSEYEQ
+167 PQYNAPSPEINEYEQ

-188 EYIAA
+188 EYIAT

-206 PSIIEKEEDVE
+206 PSIVGKEEDVE
-217 PVKAIETISE
+217 PVKAVETINE

-236 EVKAEEITPVET
+236 EVEEILPIEA
-248 VEEREVEVE
+248 VEEKEVEVE
-257 TEPVAVETEEER
+257 TEPVVEEER

-302 EETSTQKED
+302 EETPTKKED

-318 SESSTENEAK
+318 SESSTENE
-328 ETTIDFYARKQ
+328 ER
-339 TSFVE
+339 
-344 ETPAQKEDFY
+344 
-354 SAKTTSESST
+354 
-364 EDETKE
+364 E
-370 TTIDFYAQKQTKSIE
+370 TTIDFYAQKQTTGSSVEQANNSNEDHSNGYSTSIM
-385 ETSVQK
+385 
-391 EDIYSSEKIAENE
+391 
-404 ERETTIDF
+404 
-412 YARKQTSFV
+412 
-421 EETPAQKEDF
+421 DF
-431 YSAKTTSE
+431 YS
-439 SSTENEARE
+439 
-448 TTIDFYARKQTES
+448 
-461 VEESRT
+461 
-467 QKENYYSSESLTE
+467 
-480 NETRGTNIDF
+480 
-490 YASKKTA
+490 SKKA
-497 SDTQEEQKSTHSP
+497 NSDTQEEPKYDSA
-510 VDIYQKTIDTENTE
+510 VNIYQKQVSTENVE
-524 KDEPAEVYK
+524 KNESVEVYK
-533 NPVDFYSSQNK
+533 KPIDFYSSHNT

-549 ENVSATEEIANSE
+549 ENISATKENTVEEGHQEEVTNSE
-562 KQEPKVEIETEKV
+562 KPEPKVEIEPEKV
-575 TEVEKPASNSNVT
+575 SEVVKPTSNSNVT

-597 LKIDRSEI
+597 LRIDRSEI

-618 DKFIETNPK
+618 DKFIENNPK

-670 YKILQEKHPEKTE
+670 YKILQEKHPERTD

>member
-11 NPETLRVEDLNL
+11 NPETLRVEDLSL

-50 EYFPKELAKTA
+50 ENFSKELAKTA

-82 AVLAASAFPFKTEFT
+82 AALAASAFPFKTDLA
-97 TKTPA
+97 TKTPKI
-102 LQEIKVEETP
+102 QEVKSEAIPAPAEVKIEEK
-112 IHTEEEVVENTDLVV
+112 TDLVT
-127 ETQSIEI
+127 ETQSVEI
-134 SEPVSFVEENTNE
+134 SEPVSFVEENKNE
-147 EQQTT
+147 KAQAV
-152 NNETPSISDI
+152 NNETPSIPDVSPI
-162 PSVEE
+162 EE
-167 PQYNAPSPERSEYEQ
+167 PQADILSPEKTETE
-182 KKLAID
+182 KTELTAA

-193 EMAKLKSGTATEE
+193 EMAKLKSGAATEE
-206 PSIIEKEEDVE
+206 PAIAEKEEN
-217 PVKAIETISE
+217 IETTETIEIISE
-227 TEKEEIAVE
+227 AEKEEILVE
-236 EVKAEEITPVET
+236 EVKAEEIPPIEI
-248 VEEREVEVE
+248 VEEKEVEVE
-257 TEPVAVETEEER
+257 AEPVEEER

-275 ASPSTFNLKKPK
+275 ASPDTFNLRKPK

-302 EETSTQKED
+302 EETPAQKENI
-311 FYSAKTT
+311 YS
-318 SESSTENEAK
+318 SEKPISEKPAEKEEEK
-328 ETTIDFYARKQ
+328 ETNISFYAQKQ
-339 TSFVE
+339 AESIE

-354 SAKTTSESST
+354 SAKTTSESP
-364 EDETKE
+364 
-370 TTIDFYAQKQTKSIE
+370 A
-385 ETSVQK
+385 
-391 EDIYSSEKIAENE
+391 EKE

-439 SSTENEARE
+439 SSAENEERE
-448 TTIDFYARKQTES
+448 TTIDFYA
-461 VEESRT
+461 
-467 QKENYYSSESLTE
+467 
-480 NETRGTNIDF
+480 
-490 YASKKTA
+490 SKKA
-497 SDTQEEQKSTHSP
+497 NSDAQEEQTSYSP
-510 VDIYQKTIDTENTE
+510 VNIYQKQIDTEKEDT
-524 KDEPAEVYK
+524 AEVSK
-533 NPVDFYSSQNK
+533 TL
-544 PVQEE
+544 VQEE
-549 ENVSATEEIANSE
+549 NISTTEEAANSD
-562 KQEPKVEIETEKV
+562 KPEPKAEIEKV
-575 TEVEKPASNSNVT
+575 SEVVKPTSNSNVT

-618 DKFIETNPK
+618 DKFIENNPK

>member
-11 NPETLRVEDLNL
+11 NPETLRVEDLSL

-50 EYFPKELAKTA
+50 ENFSKELAKTA

-82 AVLAASAFPFKTEFT
+82 AALAASAFPFKTEFT

-112 IHTEEEVVENTDLVV
+112 VHTEEEVVENTDLVV
-127 ETQSIEI
+127 ETQSVEI

-152 NNETPSISDI
+152 NNKTPYISDVS
-162 PSVEE
+162 PVEE
-167 PQYNAPSPERSEYEQ
+167 PQYSAPSPERSEYEQ

-193 EMAKLKSGTATEE
+193 EMAKLKSGAATEE
-206 PSIIEKEEDVE
+206 PSADEKEEN
-217 PVKAIETISE
+217 IETTEKIS
-227 TEKEEIAVE
+227 EKEEVAVE
-236 EVKAEEITPVET
+236 EVKAEEISPI
-248 VEEREVEVE
+248 EEKEVEVE

-275 ASPSTFNLKKPK
+275 ASPSTFKLKKPK
-287 ETTIDFYNRKQTGFV
+287 ETTIDFYNRKQTGYV
-302 EETSTQKED
+302 EETSAPKED
-311 FYSAKTT
+311 YYSSAKPV
-318 SESSTENEAK
+318 EENSTK
-328 ETTIDFYARKQ
+328 ETTVDFYTEKQ
-339 TSFVE
+339 TKSVE
-344 ETPAQKEDFY
+344 ETP
-354 SAKTTSESST
+354 
-364 EDETKE
+364 
-370 TTIDFYAQKQTKSIE
+370 
-385 ETSVQK
+385 VQK
-391 EDIYSSEKIAENE
+391 EDIYSSEKTAENE

-412 YARKQTSFV
+412 YTRKQTGFV
-421 EETPAQKEDF
+421 EEAPVQKENN
-431 YSAKTTSE
+431 YSSE
-439 SSTENEARE
+439 SSTKNEA
-448 TTIDFYARKQTES
+448 
-461 VEESRT
+461 
-467 QKENYYSSESLTE
+467 
-480 NETRGTNIDF
+480 RGTNIDF
-490 YASKKTA
+490 YASKKTNPDA
-497 SDTQEEQKSTHSP
+497 QEEQKPAHSP
-510 VDIYQKTIDTENTE
+510 VDVYQKHIETKNTE

-549 ENVSATEEIANSE
+549 ENIPATEAAANSE
-562 KQEPKVEIETEKV
+562 KPELKAETEPVKV
-575 TEVEKPASNSNVT
+575 TEVVKPTSNSNVT

-618 DKFIETNPK
+618 DKFIENNPK

-683 EFEERIEEI
+683 EFEEVIEEI
-692 KKSRNIK
+692 KKIKTGK

>member
-50 EYFPKELAKTA
+50 EHFPKELAKTA

-82 AVLAASAFPFKTEFT
+82 AALAASAFPFKTEFT

-112 IHTEEEVVENTDLVV
+112 IHTEEEVVENTDLIV
-127 ETQSIEI
+127 ENQPVEI
-134 SEPVSFVEENTNE
+134 SEPVSFVEENTND
-147 EQQTT
+147 EQQAT
-152 NNETPSISDI
+152 NIEIPSIPDVS
-162 PSVEE
+162 PVEE
-167 PQYNAPSPERSEYEQ
+167 PQYSAPSPERSEYEQ

-193 EMAKLKSGTATEE
+193 EMAKLKSGIATEA
-206 PSIIEKEEDVE
+206 PSIVEKEEDIE
-217 PVKAIETISE
+217 PVKAVETISE
-227 TEKEEIAVE
+227 TEKEEEVAVE
-236 EVKAEEITPVET
+236 EVKAEEISPIEA
-248 VEEREVEVE
+248 VEEKEVEVEVE
-257 TEPVAVETEEER
+257 TETEPIATETEEER

-287 ETTIDFYNRKQTGFV
+287 ETTIDFYNRKQTGYA
-302 EETSTQKED
+302 EETSATKED
-311 FYSAKTT
+311 YYSSAKPV
-318 SESSTENEAK
+318 EEENKVK
-328 ETTIDFYARKQ
+328 ETTVDFYAKKQ
-339 TSFVE
+339 AEPVE
-344 ETPAQKEDFY
+344 ETP
-354 SAKTTSESST
+354 
-364 EDETKE
+364 
-370 TTIDFYAQKQTKSIE
+370 
-385 ETSVQK
+385 VQK
-391 EDIYSSEKIAENE
+391 EDIYFSEKTAENE

-412 YARKQTSFV
+412 YARKQTGFV
-421 EETPAQKEDF
+421 EETPAQKENN
-431 YSAKTTSE
+431 YSSE
-439 SSTENEARE
+439 SSTENEA
-448 TTIDFYARKQTES
+448 
-461 VEESRT
+461 
-467 QKENYYSSESLTE
+467 
-480 NETRGTNIDF
+480 RGTNIDF
-490 YASKKTA
+490 YASKKTNPDA
-497 SDTQEEQKSTHSP
+497 QEEQKSAYSP
-510 VDIYQKTIDTENTE
+510 VDIYQKPIETKNTE
-524 KDEPAEVYK
+524 KDEPVEVYK
-533 NPVDFYSSQNK
+533 NPVDFYSSKNK

-549 ENVSATEEIANSE
+549 ENVSATEEVVANSE
-562 KQEPKVEIETEKV
+562 KPKTELEKV
-575 TEVEKPASNSNVT
+575 SEVVKPASNSNVT

-618 DKFIETNPK
+618 DKFIENNPK

>member
-50 EYFPKELAKTA
+50 EHFPKELAKTA

-76 TNENMA
+76 TNENRA
-82 AVLAASAFPFKTEFT
+82 AALVEKAFPFKTELT
-97 TKTPA
+97 TKAPEIQETKVAETLIPA
-102 LQEIKVEETP
+102 K
-112 IHTEEEVVENTDLVV
+112 EEVVESTDLVV
-127 ETQSIEI
+127 ETQSVEI

-152 NNETPSISDI
+152 NNETPSIPDV

-167 PQYNAPSPERSEYEQ
+167 PQYSTSSPEKSEYEQ

-206 PSIIEKEEDVE
+206 PSIVGKEEDVE
-217 PVKAIETISE
+217 PVKAVETINE

-236 EVKAEEITPVET
+236 EVKAEEISPVEP
-248 VEEREVEVE
+248 VEKEVVEIE
-257 TEPVAVETEEER
+257 TELVVETEEER

-287 ETTIDFYNRKQTGFV
+287 ETTIDFYNKKQTGYVEEISTAKEDYYSSAKPVEEENNVKETTVDFYTKKQAESV
-302 EETSTQKED
+302 EETPTPKED

-318 SESSTENEAK
+318 SESSAENAER

-339 TSFVE
+339 TESVE
-344 ETPAQKEDFY
+344 ETP
-354 SAKTTSESST
+354 
-364 EDETKE
+364 
-370 TTIDFYAQKQTKSIE
+370 
-385 ETSVQK
+385 VQK
-391 EDIYSSEKIAENE
+391 ENIYSSEKTAENE

-412 YARKQTSFV
+412 YARKQTGFI
-421 EETPAQKEDF
+421 EEAP
-431 YSAKTTSE
+431 
-439 SSTENEARE
+439 
-448 TTIDFYARKQTES
+448 
-461 VEESRT
+461 V
-467 QKENYYSSESLTE
+467 QKENNYSSESSAE
-480 NETRGTNIDF
+480 NEARGTNIDF

-497 SDTQEEQKSTHSP
+497 SDTQEEQKSAYSP
-510 VDIYQKTIDTENTE
+510 VDIYQKPIETENTE

-549 ENVSATEEIANSE
+549 ENVSATEDVADSE
-562 KQEPKVEIETEKV
+562 KTEPKAETEPVKV
-575 TEVEKPASNSNVT
+575 TEVMKSTSNSNVT

-618 DKFIETNPK
+618 DKFIENNPK

-670 YKILQEKHPEKTE
+670 YKILQEKHPERTE
-683 EFEERIEEI
+683 EFKERIEEI

>member
-50 EYFPKELAKTA
+50 ENFSKELAKTA

-82 AVLAASAFPFKTEFT
+82 AALAASAFPFKTDLA
-97 TKTPA
+97 TKTPKI
-102 LQEIKVEETP
+102 QEVKTEVIPAPAEVKIEEK
-112 IHTEEEVVENTDLVV
+112 TDLVT
-127 ETQSIEI
+127 ETQSVEI
-134 SEPVSFVEENTNE
+134 SEPVSFVEENKNE
-147 EQQTT
+147 EQQAV
-152 NNETPSISDI
+152 NIETPSIPDVSPI
-162 PSVEE
+162 EE
-167 PQYNAPSPERSEYEQ
+167 PQADILSPEKTETE
-182 KKLAID
+182 KTELTAA

-193 EMAKLKSGTATEE
+193 EMAKLKSGAATEE
-206 PSIIEKEEDVE
+206 PAIAEKEEN
-217 PVKAIETISE
+217 IETTETIEIISE
-227 TEKEEIAVE
+227 AEKEEILVE
-236 EVKAEEITPVET
+236 EVKAEEISPIEI
-248 VEEREVEVE
+248 VEEKEVEVE
-257 TEPVAVETEEER
+257 IEAEPVEEEER

-275 ASPSTFNLKKPK
+275 ASPDTFNLRKPK

-302 EETSTQKED
+302 DETPAQKED

-318 SESSTENEAK
+318 LESSTEKEERETTIDFYARKQTSFVEETPAQKENIYSSEKTVEEKTTENEEKETTIDFYARKQTSFVEETPAQKENIYSSEKTVEEKTTENEEK

-354 SAKTTSESST
+354 SAKTTSESS
-364 EDETKE
+364 
-370 TTIDFYAQKQTKSIE
+370 
-385 ETSVQK
+385 
-391 EDIYSSEKIAENE
+391 AENE

-412 YARKQTSFV
+412 YA
-421 EETPAQKEDF
+421 
-431 YSAKTTSE
+431 
-439 SSTENEARE
+439 
-448 TTIDFYARKQTES
+448 
-461 VEESRT
+461 
-467 QKENYYSSESLTE
+467 
-480 NETRGTNIDF
+480 
-490 YASKKTA
+490 SKKA
-497 SDTQEEQKSTHSP
+497 DSDAQEEQTSYSP
-510 VDIYQKTIDTENTE
+510 VNIYQKQIDTEKE
-524 KDEPAEVYK
+524 AAEVSK
-533 NPVDFYSSQNK
+533 NL
-544 PVQEE
+544 VQEE
-549 ENVSATEEIANSE
+549 NISTTEEAANSE
-562 KQEPKVEIETEKV
+562 KPEPKAEIETEKV
-575 TEVEKPASNSNVT
+575 TEVVKPTSNNNVT

-618 DKFIETNPK
+618 DKFIENNPK

>member
-50 EYFPKELAKTA
+50 EHFPKELAKTA

-82 AVLAASAFPFKTEFT
+82 AALAASAFPFKTEFT

-102 LQEIKVEETP
+102 LQETKVEETP
-112 IHTEEEVVENTDLVV
+112 IHTEEEVMENTDLVV
-127 ETQSIEI
+127 ETQSVEI

-152 NNETPSISDI
+152 NNETPSIPEVS
-162 PSVEE
+162 PVEE
-167 PQYNAPSPERSEYEQ
+167 PQHSASSPEKSEYEQ

-193 EMAKLKSGTATEE
+193 EMAKLKSGTATEAS
-206 PSIIEKEEDVE
+206 SIVEKEEDVE
-217 PVKAIETISE
+217 PVKAVETISE
-227 TEKEEIAVE
+227 KEEIVVE
-236 EVKAEEITPVET
+236 EVKAEEISPAET
-248 VEEREVEVE
+248 VEEKEVEVE
-257 TEPVAVETEEER
+257 TEPVVETEEER

-275 ASPSTFNLKKPK
+275 ASPETFNLKKPK
-287 ETTIDFYNRKQTGFV
+287 ETTIDFYNRKQTGYA
-302 EETSTQKED
+302 EETSALKED
-311 FYSAKTT
+311 YYSSAKPV
-318 SESSTENEAK
+318 EENSTKGTNV
-328 ETTIDFYARKQ
+328 DFYTKKQ
-339 TSFVE
+339 TEPVE
-344 ETPAQKEDFY
+344 EAPAQKEDYY
-354 SAKTTSESST
+354 SVKPVSESSA

-370 TTIDFYAQKQTKSIE
+370 TTIDFYAQKQTIA
-385 ETSVQK
+385 ETAVQK
-391 EDIYSSEKIAENE
+391 EDIYSSEK
-404 ERETTIDF
+404 T
-412 YARKQTSFV
+412 
-421 EETPAQKEDF
+421 
-431 YSAKTTSE
+431 
-439 SSTENEARE
+439 TENKEIE

-461 VEESRT
+461 VEET
-467 QKENYYSSESLTE
+467 PAQKENHYSSEETISESSTE
-480 NETRGTNIDF
+480 NEERETTIDF
-490 YASKKTA
+490 YASKKPV
-497 SDTQEEQKSTHSP
+497 SDTQEEQKSAYSP
-510 VDIYQKTIDTENTE
+510 VDIYQKPIETKNIE

-549 ENVSATEEIANSE
+549 ENVSATEDVADSE
-562 KQEPKVEIETEKV
+562 KTEPKAETEPVKV
-575 TEVEKPASNSNVT
+575 TEVVKPASNSNVT

-618 DKFIETNPK
+618 DKFIENNPK
-627 ISPIKEDVDFIVK
+627 ISPIKDDVDFIVK

-683 EFEERIEEI
+683 EFEEVIEEI

>member
-50 EYFPKELAKTA
+50 EHFPKELAKTA

-76 TNENMA
+76 TNENRA
-82 AVLAASAFPFKTEFT
+82 AALVEKAFPFKTEFT

-112 IHTEEEVVENTDLVV
+112 VHTEEEVVENTDLVV
-127 ETQSIEI
+127 ETQSVEI

-147 EQQTT
+147 EQQAT
-152 NNETPSISDI
+152 NNETPPIPDV

-167 PQYNAPSPERSEYEQ
+167 PQYSAPSPERSEYEQ

-193 EMAKLKSGTATEE
+193 EMAKLKSGAATEE
-206 PSIIEKEEDVE
+206 PSADEKEEN
-217 PVKAIETISE
+217 IETTEKIS
-227 TEKEEIAVE
+227 EKEEVAVE
-236 EVKAEEITPVET
+236 EVKAEEISPI
-248 VEEREVEVE
+248 EEKEVEVE

-287 ETTIDFYNRKQTGFV
+287 ETTIDFYNRKQTGYV
-302 EETSTQKED
+302 EEAPVQKED
-311 FYSAKTT
+311 YYSVKP
-318 SESSTENEAK
+318 
-328 ETTIDFYARKQ
+328 
-339 TSFVE
+339 V
-344 ETPAQKEDFY
+344 
-354 SAKTTSESST
+354 SESST
-364 EDETKE
+364 EDEAKE

-385 ETSVQK
+385 DTPVQK
-391 EDIYSSEKIAENE
+391 ENIYSSEKTAENE

-412 YARKQTSFV
+412 YDRKQTEYI
-421 EETPAQKEDF
+421 EENPAQKENN
-431 YSAKTTSE
+431 YSSE
-439 SSTENEARE
+439 SSTENEA
-448 TTIDFYARKQTES
+448 
-461 VEESRT
+461 
-467 QKENYYSSESLTE
+467 
-480 NETRGTNIDF
+480 RGTNIDF
-490 YASKKTA
+490 YASKIA
-497 SDTQEEQKSTHSP
+497 VSDTQEEQKSAYSP
-510 VDIYQKTIDTENTE
+510 VDIYQKPIETKNTE

-549 ENVSATEEIANSE
+549 ENISTTEEAANSE
-562 KQEPKVEIETEKV
+562 KPEPKVEIEPEKV
-575 TEVEKPASNSNVT
+575 SEVVKPTSNSNVT

-618 DKFIETNPK
+618 DKFIENNPK

-683 EFEERIEEI
+683 EFEEVIEEI
-692 KKSRNIK
+692 KKIKTGK

>member
-50 EYFPKELAKTA
+50 EHFPKELAKTA

-82 AVLAASAFPFKTEFT
+82 AALAASAFPFKTEFT

-102 LQEIKVEETP
+102 LQEIKAEKTP

-127 ETQSIEI
+127 ETQSVEI

-152 NNETPSISDI
+152 NNEVPSISDVS
-162 PSVEE
+162 PVEE
-167 PQYNAPSPERSEYEQ
+167 SQFSATSPERSEYEQ

-206 PSIIEKEEDVE
+206 PSIVEKEEDIE
-217 PVKAIETISE
+217 PVKAVETISE
-227 TEKEEIAVE
+227 TEKEEITVE
-236 EVKAEEITPVET
+236 EVKAEEITPIE
-248 VEEREVEVE
+248 VEEEKVEE
-257 TEPVAVETEEER
+257 TEPIATETEEER

-287 ETTIDFYNRKQTGFV
+287 ETTIDFYNRKQTGYV
-302 EETSTQKED
+302 EETSAPKED
-311 FYSAKTT
+311 YYSLAKPV
-318 SESSTENEAK
+318 EENSTK
-328 ETTIDFYARKQ
+328 ETTVDFYAKKQ
-339 TSFVE
+339 AEPIE
-344 ETPAQKEDFY
+344 EVPAQKEDYY
-354 SAKTTSESST
+354 SVKPVSESSD

-370 TTIDFYAQKQTKSIE
+370 TTIDFYTQKQTKSVE
-385 ETSVQK
+385 EAPVQK
-391 EDIYSSEKIAENE
+391 ENIYSSEKTTENE

-412 YARKQTSFV
+412 YVRKQTGFV
-421 EETPAQKEDF
+421 EEAPAQKE
-431 YSAKTTSE
+431 
-439 SSTENEARE
+439 N
-448 TTIDFYARKQTES
+448 I
-461 VEESRT
+461 
-467 QKENYYSSESLTE
+467 YSSESLTE
-480 NETRGTNIDF
+480 NEARGTNIDF
-490 YASKKTA
+490 YASKKPI
-497 SDTQEEQKSTHSP
+497 SDTQEEQKPALSP
-510 VDIYQKTIDTENTE
+510 VDIYQKPIETKNTE
-524 KDEPAEVYK
+524 KDEPVEVYK
-533 NPVDFYSSQNK
+533 NPVDFYSSKNK

-549 ENVSATEEIANSE
+549 ENVSATEDVADSE
-562 KQEPKVEIETEKV
+562 KPETEPVKV
-575 TEVEKPASNSNVT
+575 TEVVKPTSNSNVT

-618 DKFIETNPK
+618 DKFIENNPK

>member
-50 EYFPKELAKTA
+50 ENFSKELAKTA

-82 AVLAASAFPFKTEFT
+82 AALAASAFPFKTDLA
-97 TKTPA
+97 TKTPKI
-102 LQEIKVEETP
+102 QEVKTEAIPIPAPAPAEVKIEEK
-112 IHTEEEVVENTDLVV
+112 TDLVT
-127 ETQSIEI
+127 ETQSVEI
-134 SEPVSFVEENTNE
+134 SEPVFVEENKNE
-147 EQQTT
+147 ETQAV
-152 NNETPSISDI
+152 NNETPSIPDVSL
-162 PSVEE
+162 VEE
-167 PQYNAPSPERSEYEQ
+167 PQSDVLSPEKTETE
-182 KKLAID
+182 KTELTAA

-193 EMAKLKSGTATEE
+193 EMAKLKAGAATEE
-206 PSIIEKEEDVE
+206 PAIAEKEEN
-217 PVKAIETISE
+217 IETTETIEIISE
-227 TEKEEIAVE
+227 AEKEEILVE
-236 EVKAEEITPVET
+236 EVKAEEISPIEI
-248 VEEREVEVE
+248 VEEKEVEVE
-257 TEPVAVETEEER
+257 VEVEAEPVEEEER

-275 ASPSTFNLKKPK
+275 ASPDTFNLRKPK

-302 EETSTQKED
+302 EETPAQKENI
-311 FYSAKTT
+311 YS
-318 SESSTENEAK
+318 SEKPISEKPAEKEEEK
-328 ETTIDFYARKQ
+328 ETNISFYAQKQ
-339 TSFVE
+339 AESVE

-354 SAKTTSESST
+354 SAKTTSEST
-364 EDETKE
+364 
-370 TTIDFYAQKQTKSIE
+370 A
-385 ETSVQK
+385 
-391 EDIYSSEKIAENE
+391 EKE

-412 YARKQTSFV
+412 YA
-421 EETPAQKEDF
+421 
-431 YSAKTTSE
+431 
-439 SSTENEARE
+439 
-448 TTIDFYARKQTES
+448 
-461 VEESRT
+461 
-467 QKENYYSSESLTE
+467 
-480 NETRGTNIDF
+480 
-490 YASKKTA
+490 SKKA
-497 SDTQEEQKSTHSP
+497 DSDAQEEQTSYSP
-510 VDIYQKTIDTENTE
+510 VNIYQKQIDTEKEDT
-524 KDEPAEVYK
+524 AEVSK
-533 NPVDFYSSQNK
+533 NL
-544 PVQEE
+544 VQEE
-549 ENVSATEEIANSE
+549 NISTTEEAANSE
-562 KQEPKVEIETEKV
+562 KPEPKAEIEKV
-575 TEVEKPASNSNVT
+575 SEAAKPTSNSNVT

-618 DKFIETNPK
+618 DKFIENNPK

>member
-50 EYFPKELAKTA
+50 ENFSKELAKTA

-82 AVLAASAFPFKTEFT
+82 AALAASAFPFKTDLA
-97 TKTPA
+97 TKTPKI
-102 LQEIKVEETP
+102 QEVKTEATPAPAEVKIEEK
-112 IHTEEEVVENTDLVV
+112 TDLVT
-127 ETQSIEI
+127 ETQSVEI
-134 SEPVSFVEENTNE
+134 SEPVFVEENKNE
-147 EQQTT
+147 ETQAV
-152 NNETPSISDI
+152 NNETPSIPDVSL
-162 PSVEE
+162 VEE
-167 PQYNAPSPERSEYEQ
+167 PQSDVLSPEKTETE
-182 KKLAID
+182 KTELTAA

-193 EMAKLKSGTATEE
+193 EMTKLKSGAATEE
-206 PSIIEKEEDVE
+206 PAIAEKEEN
-217 PVKAIETISE
+217 IETTETIEIISE
-227 TEKEEIAVE
+227 AEKEEILVE
-236 EVKAEEITPVET
+236 EVKAEEISPIEI
-248 VEEREVEVE
+248 VEEKEVEVE
-257 TEPVAVETEEER
+257 IEAEPVEEEER

-275 ASPSTFNLKKPK
+275 ASPDTFNLRKPK

-302 EETSTQKED
+302 EETPAQKENIYSSEKPISEKPAEKEEEKETNISFYAQKQAESIEETPAQKED

-318 SESSTENEAK
+318 SESPAEKEER

-354 SAKTTSESST
+354 SAKTTSESS
-364 EDETKE
+364 
-370 TTIDFYAQKQTKSIE
+370 
-385 ETSVQK
+385 V
-391 EDIYSSEKIAENE
+391 EKE

-439 SSTENEARE
+439 SSTEKEERE
-448 TTIDFYARKQTES
+448 TTIDFYA
-461 VEESRT
+461 
-467 QKENYYSSESLTE
+467 
-480 NETRGTNIDF
+480 
-490 YASKKTA
+490 SKKA
-497 SDTQEEQKSTHSP
+497 NSDAQEEQTSYSP
-510 VDIYQKTIDTENTE
+510 VNIYQKQIDTEKEATE
-524 KDEPAEVYK
+524 VSK
-533 NPVDFYSSQNK
+533 NF
-544 PVQEE
+544 VQEE
-549 ENVSATEEIANSE
+549 NISTTEEAANSE
-562 KQEPKVEIETEKV
+562 KPEPKAEIETEKV
-575 TEVEKPASNSNVT
+575 SEVVKPTSNSNVT

-597 LKIDRSEI
+597 LKIDHSEI

-618 DKFIETNPK
+618 DKFIENNPK

>member
-11 NPETLRVEDLNL
+11 NPETLRVEDLSL

-50 EYFPKELAKTA
+50 ENFSKELAKTA

-82 AVLAASAFPFKTEFT
+82 AALAASAFPFKTDLA
-97 TKTPA
+97 TKTPKI
-102 LQEIKVEETP
+102 QEVKSEAIPAPAEVKIEEK
-112 IHTEEEVVENTDLVV
+112 TDLVT
-127 ETQSIEI
+127 ETQSVEI
-134 SEPVSFVEENTNE
+134 SEPVSFVEENKNE
-147 EQQTT
+147 EAQAV
-152 NNETPSISDI
+152 NNETPSIPDVSPI
-162 PSVEE
+162 EE
-167 PQYNAPSPERSEYEQ
+167 PQADILSPEKTETE
-182 KKLAID
+182 KTELTAA

-193 EMAKLKSGTATEE
+193 EMAKLKSGAATEE
-206 PSIIEKEEDVE
+206 PAIAEKEEN
-217 PVKAIETISE
+217 IETTETIEIISE
-227 TEKEEIAVE
+227 AEKEEILVE
-236 EVKAEEITPVET
+236 EVKAEEIPPIEI
-248 VEEREVEVE
+248 VEEKEVEVE
-257 TEPVAVETEEER
+257 AEPVEEER

-275 ASPSTFNLKKPK
+275 ASPDTFNLRKPK

-302 EETSTQKED
+302 EETPAQKENI
-311 FYSAKTT
+311 YS
-318 SESSTENEAK
+318 SEKPISEKPAEKEEEK
-328 ETTIDFYARKQ
+328 ETNISFYAQKQ
-339 TSFVE
+339 AESIE

-354 SAKTTSESST
+354 SAKTTSESP
-364 EDETKE
+364 
-370 TTIDFYAQKQTKSIE
+370 A
-385 ETSVQK
+385 
-391 EDIYSSEKIAENE
+391 EKE

-439 SSTENEARE
+439 SSTENEERE
-448 TTIDFYARKQTES
+448 TTIDFYT
-461 VEESRT
+461 
-467 QKENYYSSESLTE
+467 
-480 NETRGTNIDF
+480 
-490 YASKKTA
+490 SKKA
-497 SDTQEEQKSTHSP
+497 DSDAQEEQTSYSP
-510 VDIYQKTIDTENTE
+510 VNIYQKQIDTEKEDT
-524 KDEPAEVYK
+524 AEVSK
-533 NPVDFYSSQNK
+533 NL
-544 PVQEE
+544 VQEE
-549 ENVSATEEIANSE
+549 NISTTEEAANSE
-562 KQEPKVEIETEKV
+562 KPEPKAETEKV
-575 TEVEKPASNSNVT
+575 SEVVKPTSNSNVT

-618 DKFIETNPK
+618 DKFIENNPK

>member
-11 NPETLRVEDLNL
+11 NPETLRVEDLSL

-50 EYFPKELAKTA
+50 ENFSKELAKTA

-76 TNENMA
+76 TNENVA
-82 AVLAASAFPFKTEFT
+82 AALAASAFPFKTDLA
-97 TKTPA
+97 TKTPKI
-102 LQEIKVEETP
+102 QEVKTEAIPIPIPAPAEVKIEEK
-112 IHTEEEVVENTDLVV
+112 TDLVT
-127 ETQSIEI
+127 ETQSVEI
-134 SEPVSFVEENTNE
+134 SEPVSFVEENKNK
-147 EQQTT
+147 EQQAV
-152 NNETPSISDI
+152 NIETPSIPDVSPI
-162 PSVEE
+162 EE
-167 PQYNAPSPERSEYEQ
+167 PQADILSPEKTETE
-182 KKLAID
+182 KTELTAA

-193 EMAKLKSGTATEE
+193 EMAKLKSGAATEE
-206 PSIIEKEEDVE
+206 PAIAEKEEN
-217 PVKAIETISE
+217 IETTETIEIISE
-227 TEKEEIAVE
+227 VEKEEILVE
-236 EVKAEEITPVET
+236 EVKTEEISPIEI
-248 VEEREVEVE
+248 VEEKEVEVE
-257 TEPVAVETEEER
+257 VEIETEPVEEER

-275 ASPSTFNLKKPK
+275 ASSDTFNLRKPK

-302 EETSTQKED
+302 EEIPAQKENK
-311 FYSAKTT
+311 YS
-318 SESSTENEAK
+318 SEKPISEKPAEKEEEK
-328 ETTIDFYARKQ
+328 ETNISFYAQKQ
-339 TSFVE
+339 AESIE
-344 ETPAQKEDFY
+344 ESPAQKEDFY
-354 SAKTTSESST
+354 SAKTTSE
-364 EDETKE
+364 K
-370 TTIDFYAQKQTKSIE
+370 TT
-385 ETSVQK
+385 
-391 EDIYSSEKIAENE
+391 ENE

-439 SSTENEARE
+439 SSAENEERE
-448 TTIDFYARKQTES
+448 TTIDFYA
-461 VEESRT
+461 
-467 QKENYYSSESLTE
+467 
-480 NETRGTNIDF
+480 
-490 YASKKTA
+490 SKKA
-497 SDTQEEQKSTHSP
+497 NSDAQEEQASYSP
-510 VDIYQKTIDTENTE
+510 VNIYQKQIDTEKEDT
-524 KDEPAEVYK
+524 AEVSK
-533 NPVDFYSSQNK
+533 NL
-544 PVQEE
+544 VQEE
-549 ENVSATEEIANSE
+549 NISTTEEAANSE
-562 KQEPKVEIETEKV
+562 KPEPKAEIETEKV
-575 TEVEKPASNSNVT
+575 SEVVKPTSNSNVT

-618 DKFIETNPK
+618 DKFIENNPK

>member
-11 NPETLRVEDLNL
+11 NPETLRVEDLSL

-50 EYFPKELAKTA
+50 EHFPKELAKTA

-82 AVLAASAFPFKTEFT
+82 AALAASAFPFKTDLA
-97 TKTPA
+97 TKTPKI
-102 LQEIKVEETP
+102 QEVKTEAIPAPAEVKIEEK
-112 IHTEEEVVENTDLVV
+112 TDLVT
-127 ETQSIEI
+127 ETQSVEI
-134 SEPVSFVEENTNE
+134 SEPVSFVEENKNE
-147 EQQTT
+147 EAQAV
-152 NNETPSISDI
+152 NNETPSIPDVSL
-162 PSVEE
+162 VEE
-167 PQYNAPSPERSEYEQ
+167 PQSDVPETEKTE
-182 KKLAID
+182 LTAA

-193 EMAKLKSGTATEE
+193 EMARLKSGAATEE
-206 PSIIEKEEDVE
+206 PAIAEKEEN
-217 PVKAIETISE
+217 IETTETIEIISE
-227 TEKEEIAVE
+227 AEKEEILVE
-236 EVKAEEITPVET
+236 EVKAEEISPIEI
-248 VEEREVEVE
+248 VEEKEVEAEVE
-257 TEPVAVETEEER
+257 TEPVEEER

-275 ASPSTFNLKKPK
+275 ASPDTFNLRKPK

-302 EETSTQKED
+302 EETPAQKENKD
-311 FYSAKTT
+311 S
-318 SESSTENEAK
+318 SEKPISEKPAEKEEEK
-328 ETTIDFYARKQ
+328 ETNISFYAQKQ
-339 TSFVE
+339 AESVE
-344 ETPAQKEDFY
+344 KSPAQKEDFY
-354 SAKTTSESST
+354 SAKTTSESS
-364 EDETKE
+364 
-370 TTIDFYAQKQTKSIE
+370 
-385 ETSVQK
+385 V
-391 EDIYSSEKIAENE
+391 EKE

-439 SSTENEARE
+439 SSTEKEAKE
-448 TTIDFYARKQTES
+448 TTIDFYARKQTS
-461 VEESRT
+461 FVEET
-467 QKENYYSSESLTE
+467 PAQKENIYSSEETISESSTE
-480 NETRGTNIDF
+480 KEAKETTIDF
-490 YASKKTA
+490 YASKKA
-497 SDTQEEQKSTHSP
+497 NSDAQEEQTSYSP
-510 VDIYQKTIDTENTE
+510 VNIYQKQIDTEKEDT
-524 KDEPAEVYK
+524 AEVSK
-533 NPVDFYSSQNK
+533 TL
-544 PVQEE
+544 VQEE
-549 ENVSATEEIANSE
+549 NISTTEEAANSD
-562 KQEPKVEIETEKV
+562 KPEPKAEIEKV
-575 TEVEKPASNSNVT
+575 SEVVKPTSNSNVT

-605 VTPSEQDKKAAII
+605 ITPSEQDKKAAII
-618 DKFIETNPK
+618 DKFIENNPK

>member
-50 EYFPKELAKTA
+50 ENFSKELAKTA

-82 AVLAASAFPFKTEFT
+82 AALAASAFPFKTDLA
-97 TKTPA
+97 TKTPKI
-102 LQEIKVEETP
+102 QEVKTEAIPAPAEVKIEEK
-112 IHTEEEVVENTDLVV
+112 TDLVT
-127 ETQSIEI
+127 ETQSVEI
-134 SEPVSFVEENTNE
+134 SEPVFVEENKNE
-147 EQQTT
+147 ETQAV
-152 NNETPSISDI
+152 NNETPSIPDVSL
-162 PSVEE
+162 VEE
-167 PQYNAPSPERSEYEQ
+167 PQSDVLSPEKTETE
-182 KKLAID
+182 KTELTAA

-193 EMAKLKSGTATEE
+193 EMAKLKSGAATEE
-206 PSIIEKEEDVE
+206 PAIAEKEEN
-217 PVKAIETISE
+217 IETTETIEIISE
-227 TEKEEIAVE
+227 AEKEEILVE
-236 EVKAEEITPVET
+236 EVKAEEIPPIEI
-248 VEEREVEVE
+248 VEEKEVEVE
-257 TEPVAVETEEER
+257 AEPVEEER

-275 ASPSTFNLKKPK
+275 ASPDTFNLRKPK

-302 EETSTQKED
+302 EETPAQKENI
-311 FYSAKTT
+311 YS
-318 SESSTENEAK
+318 SEETISEKPAEKEEEK
-328 ETTIDFYARKQ
+328 ETNISFYAQKQ
-339 TSFVE
+339 AESIE
-344 ETPAQKEDFY
+344 ESPAQKEDFY
-354 SAKTTSESST
+354 SAKTTSESP
-364 EDETKE
+364 
-370 TTIDFYAQKQTKSIE
+370 A
-385 ETSVQK
+385 
-391 EDIYSSEKIAENE
+391 EKE

-412 YARKQTSFV
+412 YARKQTCFV
-421 EETPAQKEDF
+421 EETPAQKENI
-431 YSAKTTSE
+431 YSSEKTVEEKTTE
-439 SSTENEARE
+439 KEEKE
-448 TTIDFYARKQTES
+448 TTIDFYA
-461 VEESRT
+461 
-467 QKENYYSSESLTE
+467 
-480 NETRGTNIDF
+480 
-490 YASKKTA
+490 SKKA
-497 SDTQEEQKSTHSP
+497 NSDAQEEQTSYSP
-510 VDIYQKTIDTENTE
+510 VNIYQKQIDTEKEDT
-524 KDEPAEVYK
+524 AEVSK
-533 NPVDFYSSQNK
+533 NL
-544 PVQEE
+544 VQEE
-549 ENVSATEEIANSE
+549 NISTTEEAANSE
-562 KQEPKVEIETEKV
+562 KPEPKAEIEKV
-575 TEVEKPASNSNVT
+575 SEAAKPTSNSNVT

-618 DKFIETNPK
+618 DKFIENNPK

>member
-50 EYFPKELAKTA
+50 ENFSKELAKTA

-82 AVLAASAFPFKTEFT
+82 AALVTSAFPFKTDLA
-97 TKTPA
+97 TKMPKIQEVKIEAIPA
-102 LQEIKVEETP
+102 PAEVKIEEK
-112 IHTEEEVVENTDLVV
+112 TDLVT
-127 ETQSIEI
+127 ETQSVEI
-134 SEPVSFVEENTNE
+134 SEPVSFVEENKNE
-147 EQQTT
+147 EAQAV
-152 NNETPSISDI
+152 NNETPSIPDVSPI
-162 PSVEE
+162 EE
-167 PQYNAPSPERSEYEQ
+167 PQADILSPEKTETE
-182 KKLAID
+182 KTELTAA

-193 EMAKLKSGTATEE
+193 EMAKLKSGAATEE
-206 PSIIEKEEDVE
+206 PTIAEKEEN
-217 PVKAIETISE
+217 IETTETIEIISE
-227 TEKEEIAVE
+227 AEKEEILVE
-236 EVKAEEITPVET
+236 EVKAEEIWPIEI
-248 VEEREVEVE
+248 VEEKEVEVEVEIEAEAEVE
-257 TEPVAVETEEER
+257 TEPVVEEEER

-275 ASPSTFNLKKPK
+275 ASPDTFNLRKPK

-302 EETSTQKED
+302 EEIPAQKENI
-311 FYSAKTT
+311 YS
-318 SESSTENEAK
+318 SEKPISEKPAEKEEEK
-328 ETTIDFYARKQ
+328 ETNISFYAQKQ
-339 TSFVE
+339 AESIE
-344 ETPAQKEDFY
+344 ESPAQKEDFY
-354 SAKTTSESST
+354 SAKTTSESSA
-364 EDETKE
+364 EKE
-370 TTIDFYAQKQTKSIE
+370 K
-385 ETSVQK
+385 
-391 EDIYSSEKIAENE
+391 
-404 ERETTIDF
+404 RETTIDF

-439 SSTENEARE
+439 SSAEKEKRE
-448 TTIDFYARKQTES
+448 TTIDFYA
-461 VEESRT
+461 
-467 QKENYYSSESLTE
+467 
-480 NETRGTNIDF
+480 
-490 YASKKTA
+490 SKKA
-497 SDTQEEQKSTHSP
+497 NSDAQEEQTSYSP
-510 VDIYQKTIDTENTE
+510 VNIYQKQIDTEKEATE
-524 KDEPAEVYK
+524 VSK
-533 NPVDFYSSQNK
+533 NL
-544 PVQEE
+544 VQEE
-549 ENVSATEEIANSE
+549 NISTTEEAANSE
-562 KQEPKVEIETEKV
+562 KPEPKAEIETEKV
-575 TEVEKPASNSNVT
+575 SEVVKPTSNSNVT

-618 DKFIETNPK
+618 DKFIENNPK

-662 LYTKAIQA
+662 LYTKSIQA